1 MSKVLIVEDD
11 LMIADFAEEALAAA
25 GFEVCGI
32 ARTVAGALALGARH
46 APDLAVID
54 LRLAHGDLGTAA
66 AAGLRARSRVGVL
79 FATGNDG

>member
-1 MSKVLIVEDD
+1 MSKVLIVEYD

-54 LRLAHGDLGTAA
+54 
-66 AAGLRARSRVGVL
+66 
-79 FATGNDG
+79 